1 MKTSITDL
9 DVQFKQK
16 VKFIEARIQAAAYS
30 ASMSKGNKTGKSP
43 VPSKTSNQEYLKKP
57 SPSKVTNVVV
67 KEEQDDDK
75 SSYGGEASSLDESQV
90 PTIESVLDFD
100 EETPIKRGSTM
111 IVPRKRVQAGQTI
124 QNSQTDEAK
133 LKI

>member
-57 SPSKVTNVVV
+57 SPSNVVV
-67 KEEQDDDK
+67 KEEEDDEK

-90 PTIESVLDFD
+90 PTIESVLDL
-100 EETPIKRGSTM
+100 EEAKPIKRGSTM
-111 IVPRKRVQAGQTI
+111 IVPRKKVQAGQTI